1 MKKFAAIATAL
12 ALAISG
18 VAFAQKAEPAK
29 APPAPA
35 AKEAPKAELIDIN
48 SADKKT
54 LMTLK
59 GVGDVTADKI
69 IANRGKSGYSGKDD
83 LVKKKIIT
91 DKVYAEIKDQIIAK
105 QAKK

>member
-1 MKKFAAIATAL
+1 MKKLAAIAAAL

-18 VAFAQKAEPAK
+18 IAFAQKAEPAK
-29 APPAPA
+29 APAPAA
-35 AKEAPKAELIDIN
+35 AKEAPKAELIDLN

-59 GVGDVTADKI
+59 GVGEVTADKI
-69 IANRGKSGYSGKDD
+69 IAGRGKTGYSGKDD

-91 DKVYAEIKDQIIAK
+91 EKVYADIKDQIIAK
-105 QAKK
+105 QTKK